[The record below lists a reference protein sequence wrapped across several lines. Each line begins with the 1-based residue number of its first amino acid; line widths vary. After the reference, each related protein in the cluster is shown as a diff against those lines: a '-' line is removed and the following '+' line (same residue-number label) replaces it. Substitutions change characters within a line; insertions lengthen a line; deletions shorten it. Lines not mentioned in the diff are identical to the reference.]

1 MAQPQEQLNRFMVE
15 NFHHVL
21 RAEER
26 LLRRQ
31 GYADLSV
38 SEMHVLEAIR
48 FAEQSGA
55 NNARGIADL
64 LRITPGSL
72 TAAVNVLEKKGYV
85 ARGRGGDDRRRVYI
99 CLTDKGLAADDDHRR
114 VHARL
119 VEEVLNRLTEEEAR
133 ALGSA
138 LEAISNFFNT
148 EGATSP

>member
-1 MAQPQEQLNRFMVE
+1 MSQPSEQLNRFMVE

-26 LLRRQ
+26 LLRKA
-31 GYADLSV
+31 GYADLSI

-48 FAEQSGA
+48 TAEKTRA

-85 ARGRGGDDRRRVYI
+85 ARGRGADDRRHVYV
-99 CLTDKGLAADDDHRR
+99 CLTDKGLEAEDDHRR
-114 VHARL
+114 VHSRL
-119 VEEVLNRLTEEEAR
+119 VEVILSRLSAEEAQ

-138 LEAISNFFNT
+138 LDAISQFFDT